1 MLRKNLEVLL
11 ILLTV
16 IQFSWSGIY
25 KERLII
31 EDKETAPVTQPIDEA
46 RDRKL
51 ILVFMDALRED
62 LVEFDSHGA

>member
-31 EDKETAPVTQPIDEA
+31 ED
-46 RDRKL
+46 
-51 ILVFMDALRED
+51 
-62 LVEFDSHGA
+62 